1 MKETMDKLLYI
12 REYAKVLISRYDSYV
27 RPFSKFLLMFITL
40 TVINSKVGYASRI
53 DSVALTLVVS
63 LLVSFLPLNFI
74 PIISAGYIMLHMY
87 GLSLESA
94 AVIGIM
100 LFVMF
105 LLYFRF
111 APNDSILLVLTPLA
125 FVLRIP
131 YAMPLVAGLVAA
143 PTAMA
148 SVGCGVITYFML
160 YFVARNEAVIRA
172 MADEDM
178 LTKFKFL
185 LEELLFNREMMVMA
199 AAFAI
204 TIVVVYVV
212 RRLPVDHCWTM
223 AIVTGVLMNM
233 IIIMVGDL
241 KYGTYVSLGGLVF
254 GSIVGVIVAYVVKF
268 FLFNLDYSR
277 TENVQFE
284 DDQYYYY
291 VKAVPKNSISEEA
304 LKRLMDDEDDE
315 EEERPVRR
323 REERTAKSRTSEKSL
338 NSKISN
344 SKVSNNKSSSRSE
357 EKNRT
362 RTSAPSGRNSAGKTA
377 QNRSSGKSSSK
388 SATRSGSKQSS
399 VREDGITD
407 IERAALAKAR
417 ASRNKNRE

>member
-12 REYAKVLISRYDSYV
+12 REYVKVMISRYDSYA
-27 RPFSKFLLMFITL
+27 RPFSKFLLTFITI
-40 TVINSKVGYASRI
+40 TVINSKLGYASRI
-53 DSVALTLVVS
+53 DNVALTLVVS
-63 LLVSFLPLNFI
+63 LLLSFLPLNFI

-111 APNDSILLVLTPLA
+111 APKDSILLVLTPLA
-125 FVLRIP
+125 FVFRIP
-131 YAMPLVAGLVAA
+131 YAMPLIAGLVAA

-160 YFVARNEAVIRA
+160 YFVVRNEAVIRA
-172 MADEDM
+172 MADQDM
-178 LTKFKFL
+178 LSKFKFL

-199 AAFAI
+199 AAFAV
-204 TIVVVYVV
+204 TIAIVYIV
-212 RRLPVDHCWTM
+212 RRLPVDHSWTM
-223 AIVTGVLMNM
+223 AIVTGVLINM
-233 IIIMVGDL
+233 IVIMVGDL
-241 KYGTYVSLGGLVF
+241 KYGTYVSLGGLIL
-254 GSIVGVIVAYVVKF
+254 GSIVGVIVSYIVKF
-268 FLFNLDYSR
+268 FVFNLDYSR

-304 LKRLMDDEDDE
+304 LKRLMDDDDEDD
-315 EEERPVRR
+315 RPVRVR
-323 REERTAKSRTSEKSL
+323 AERERPERASNRTERPERTGK
-338 NSKISN
+338 
-344 SKVSNNKSSSRSE
+344 
-357 EKNRT
+357 
-362 RTSAPSGRNSAGKTA
+362 PSGKSPAKKP
-377 QNRSSGKSSSK
+377 SGKSSSRPTDKARKPSGSSK
-388 SATRSGSKQSS
+388 SSSSKQSS
-399 VREDGITD
+399 RREEDGITD

-417 ASRNKNRE
+417 ASRNKTRE

>member
-12 REYAKVLISRYDSYV
+12 REYVKVMISRYDSYV
-27 RPFSKFLLMFITL
+27 RPFSKFLLTFITI
-40 TVINSKVGYASRI
+40 TVINSKLGYASRI
-53 DSVALTLVVS
+53 DNVALTLVVS
-63 LLVSFLPLNFI
+63 LLLSFLPLNFI

-111 APNDSILLVLTPLA
+111 APKDSILLVLTPLA
-125 FVLRIP
+125 FVFRIP
-131 YAMPLVAGLVAA
+131 YAMPLIAGLVAA

-160 YFVARNEAVIRA
+160 YFVVRNEAVIRA
-172 MADEDM
+172 MADQDM
-178 LTKFKFL
+178 LSKFKFL

-199 AAFAI
+199 AAFAV
-204 TIVVVYVV
+204 TIAIVYIV
-212 RRLPVDHCWTM
+212 RRLPVDHSWTM
-223 AIVTGVLMNM
+223 AIVTGVLINM
-233 IIIMVGDL
+233 IVIMVGDL
-241 KYGTYVSLGGLVF
+241 KYGTYVSLGGLIL
-254 GSIVGVIVAYVVKF
+254 GSIVGVIVSYIVKF
-268 FLFNLDYSR
+268 FVFNLDYSR

-304 LKRLMDDEDDE
+304 LKRLMDDDDEDD
-315 EEERPVRR
+315 RPVRVR
-323 REERTAKSRTSEKSL
+323 AERERPERTS
-338 NSKISN
+338 
-344 SKVSNNKSSSRSE
+344 
-357 EKNRT
+357 NRT
-362 RTSAPSGRNSAGKTA
+362 ERPERSGKPSGKSPAKKP
-377 QNRSSGKSSSK
+377 SGKSSSRPTDKERKTSGSSK
-388 SATRSGSKQSS
+388 SSSSKQSS
-399 VREDGITD
+399 RREEDGITD

-417 ASRNKNRE
+417 ASRNKTRE